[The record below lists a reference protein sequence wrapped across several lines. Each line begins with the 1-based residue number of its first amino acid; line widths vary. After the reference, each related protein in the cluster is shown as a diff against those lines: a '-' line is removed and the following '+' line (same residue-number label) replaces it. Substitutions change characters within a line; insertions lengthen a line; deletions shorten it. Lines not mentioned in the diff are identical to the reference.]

1 MNSYAG
7 PYSEPSQISKM
18 KVIVKVVNGFNQL
31 TILAK
36 IFILEIWIGSKF
48 ACDKRVRV
56 FFFWTFVKSF
66 KQVVVKHTFDK
77 LFPTNVN

>member
-1 MNSYAG
+1 MNSDTG
-7 PYSEPSQISKM
+7 PYSEQSQISKM
-18 KVIVKVVNGFNQL
+18 KLIVKGVNGFNQL

-36 IFILEIWIGSKF
+36 KFILEIWIGSKF

-66 KQVVVKHTFDK
+66 KQVVLKNTFDK
-77 LFPTNVN
+77 LFLRNID

>member
-7 PYSEPSQISKM
+7 PYSEPSQIPKM
-18 KVIVKVVNGFNQL
+18 KLIAKVVNGFNQL

-36 IFILEIWIGSKF
+36 KFILDIWISSEF
-48 ACDKRVRV
+48 ARDQRVRL

-66 KQVVVKHTFDK
+66 KQVVLKNIFDK
-77 LFPTNVN
+77 LFLTNID

>member
-1 MNSYAG
+1 MNSYVG
-7 PYSEPSQISKM
+7 SYSEPSQISKM
-18 KVIVKVVNGFNQL
+18 KLIVKGVNGFNQL

-36 IFILEIWIGSKF
+36 KFILEIWIGSKF

-66 KQVVVKHTFDK
+66 KQVVLKNTFDK
-77 LFPTNVN
+77 LFLTNVD

>member
-1 MNSYAG
+1 MNLYVG

-36 IFILEIWIGSKF
+36 IFILEI
-48 ACDKRVRV
+48 
-56 FFFWTFVKSF
+56 
-66 KQVVVKHTFDK
+66 
-77 LFPTNVN
+77 

>member
-1 MNSYAG
+1 MNSDAG

-18 KVIVKVVNGFNQL
+18 KLIVKGVNGFNQL

-36 IFILEIWIGSKF
+36 KFILEIWIGSKF
-48 ACDKRVRV
+48 PRNQRVRV

-66 KQVVVKHTFDK
+66 KQVVLKNIFDK
-77 LFPTNVN
+77 LFLRNID